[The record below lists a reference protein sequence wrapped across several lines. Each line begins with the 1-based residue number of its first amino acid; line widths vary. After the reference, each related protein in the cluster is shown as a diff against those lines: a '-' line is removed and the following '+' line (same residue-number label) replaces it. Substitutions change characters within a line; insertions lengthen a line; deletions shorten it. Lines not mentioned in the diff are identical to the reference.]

1 MHDHHGTPL
10 ARRALLAA
18 LPLAAL
24 SGCVQRTTPM
34 PARHAVDHYTQVVDA
49 LIAAMGTVRELNWEG
64 GATALQP
71 VEPCTD
77 EYHPGR
83 WEADDNLYHSPGEG
97 MDWAGRFP
105 HPDAVRGEPTA
116 TRRPCPAPQ
125 APSRSSSCSPSPA
138 LTRSAGSSSLHSA
151 SPRSSWC
158 WLLIQYIARVPGRH
172 GALGLIIALSVF
184 AAIGRDPSMTA
195 LGRLTRARRGGDRSG
210 ASLEDEALP
219 GPDPTLQ
226 VP

>member
-34 PARHAVDHYTQVVDA
+34 PARDAVDHYTQVVDA

-71 VEPCTD
+71 IEPCTD

-97 MDWAGRFP
+97 MDW
-105 HPDAVRGEPTA
+105 EPWRRALDPVLTQWEFSELGDEKREGGVVLLAA
-116 TRRPCPAPQ
+116 TDE
-125 APSRSSSCSPSPA
+125 
-138 LTRSAGSSSLHSA
+138 
-151 SPRSSWC
+151 
-158 WLLIQYIARVPGRH
+158 H
-172 GALGLIIALSVF
+172 GATLELADQGV
-184 AAIGRDPSMTA
+184 
-195 LGRLTRARRGGDRSG
+195 LTITGV
-210 ASLEDEALP
+210 
-219 GPDPTLQ
+219 Q
-226 VP
+226 VTDTDCG